1 MADYIFGNDTMKVC
15 FREADGMLLAVD
27 SVVGST
33 QFRNHIW
40 SVNCGNKIYTPENMD
55 SFAAVR
61 KENTLQ
67 LVWTAGED
75 TVSVVLTGGE
85 KIRWRIFANLS
96 EPVFSVDFP
105 VFKALP
111 AGHDLLLGWQNGSV
125 IENFVD
131 EFLAL
136 DREVPFWMGRG
147 KGAYINEYPAGL
159 SYQYSAYYNEKF
171 GFYFANEDPEGYI
184 KTYSYLYNKEAHGM
198 DYVVTNYPEN
208 AGMTTMYYMPY
219 DFVADT
225 FTSDWRDATLMYR
238 SWAIRQK
245 WCTQKLSEK
254 KLPETVTEVNLWRIN
269 HTNPPLGMRYEEY
282 FDTCLRLQKEIDP
295 KLAIHWYGWNK
306 QTHGY
311 CYPNMVAKA
320 DLDAGWM
327 NEVAKM
333 NRRFTENGIRKIPY
347 INTRLWI
354 EEDPSFKAEGAD
366 KAVVMNNP
374 TESNAEP
381 WTRGIHHRTICPATP
396 IFQRKNRQV
405 CAMVKNAEFDGVYID
420 QIASFNAML
429 CFDSSHNHPVG
440 GGNWWGNSNRSMLH
454 HVRDLMTDQ
463 KIMTTESCCELY
475 TDCFDLLLILDPN
488 NQKSAFNAVA
498 GKIIA
503 RSVPLYNMIY
513 GDYGLTY
520 GSICT
525 LNDRPACYAF
535 NFMRNLLWGII
546 PSVDGFTQEE
556 LDKEEAAFHLRIT
569 RTAVEFY
576 KANKELFLYGRLVN
590 VLDVLCQSITLDW
603 DIRNVGVCQEAEKAV
618 LAALWEAADGRRCI
632 LAANVTGEEQIATIS
647 GKTVTVPGYSF
658 VKIRE

>member
-1 MADYIFGNDTMKVC
+1 MADYIFGNDTMKVR
-15 FREADGMLLAVD
+15 FRERDGMLLAME
-27 SVVGST
+27 SGFGT
-33 QFRNHIW
+33 TPLRGHIW
-40 SVNCGNKIYTPENMD
+40 AINCGGERYTPECMEAFSATVTKD
-55 SFAAVR
+55 
-61 KENTLQ
+61 TLR

-75 TVSVVLTGGE
+75 TVTVVLTGGE
-85 KIRWRIFANLS
+85 KIRWRIFANVS
-96 EPVFSVDFP
+96 KPVYSVDFP
-105 VFKALP
+105 IIRGLP

-125 IENFVD
+125 VENFVD
-131 EFLAL
+131 DFLAL

-159 SYQYSAYYNEKF
+159 SYQYSAYYGEKF
-171 GFYFANEDPEGYI
+171 GFYFAHEDPEAYI
-184 KTYSYLYNKEAHGM
+184 KTYAYLYNREVHGM
-198 DYVVTNYPEN
+198 DYAVTNYPEN
-208 AGMTTMYYMPY
+208 AGIATVYYMPY

-225 FTSDWRDATLMYR
+225 FTGDWRDATLMYR
-238 SWAIRQK
+238 NWAIRQK
-245 WCTQKLSEK
+245 WCRQKLAEK
-254 KLPETVTEVNLWRIN
+254 KLPETVTDVNLWRIN

-282 FDTCLRLQKEIDP
+282 FNTCRRLQKEIDP

-311 CYPNMVAKA
+311 GYPNMVSKE

-327 NEVAKM
+327 EEVAKM
-333 NRRFTENGIRKIPY
+333 NRRFSENGIRKIPY

-354 EEDPSFKAEGAD
+354 EEDPSFREEGAD

-381 WTRGIHHRTICPATP
+381 WTKGIHHRTICPATP
-396 IFQRKNRQV
+396 VFQQKNRQV
-405 CAMVKNAEFDGVYID
+405 CAMVKDAEFDGVYID

-429 CFDSSHNHPVG
+429 CFDRNHGHPAG
-440 GGNWWGNSNRSMLH
+440 GGSWWGNSNRSMLR
-454 HVRDLMTDQ
+454 HVRGVMGDQ
-463 KIMTTESCCELY
+463 RIMTTESCCELY

-513 GDYGLTY
+513 GEYGLTY

-525 LNDRPACYAF
+525 LNDRPECYAF

-556 LDKEEAAFHLRIT
+556 LDREESGFHLRIT
-569 RTAVEFY
+569 KAAVEFY
-576 KANKELFLYGRLVN
+576 KENKELFLYGHLVN
-590 VLDVLCQSITLDW
+590 LPDVRCGSITLEW
-603 DIRNVGVCQEAEKAV
+603 DIRNVGTCQEEEKAV
-618 LAALWEAADGRRCI
+618 LATLWETKDGERRV
-632 LAANVTGEEQIATIS
+632 LAANVTGTEQTAVI
-647 GKTVTVPGYSF
+647 GGRTVTLPAWSF
-658 VKIRE
+658 GKI